1 LIEDLFRVGEA
12 VLLVL
17 REDQLA
23 VGEHVELAD
32 RARDDLGVE
41 ALLLL
46 DFGRETRGAGLV
58 VSGLAVLD
66 DDVHE
71 VTMPTR
77 LEDGKARLAPGGR
90 AP

>member
-1 LIEDLFRVGEA
+1 
-12 VLLVL
+12 VLGVL

-23 VGEHVELAD
+23 VDQDVELAGL
-32 RARDDLGVE
+32 AGLDLRVDAFG
-41 ALLLL
+41 LL

-66 DDVHE
+66 DDVHGG
-71 VTMPTR
+71 TMRGPA
-77 LEDGKARLAPGGR
+77 EIGKASLAADSK